1 MKKIFFLSG
10 LVLLAF
16 ACNQKPTEK
25 TTEQSTAPTEEV
37 VDRHK
42 SVQATTI
49 LVADIAGMTCVKGCG
64 SSIRKELY
72 QNGGVSKVE
81 YDEFD
86 DEKEFNVIK
95 VYYDEK
101 EVSEE
106 EIILTLTTMEEHK
119 YTIENPHSEKIEE

>member
-16 ACNQKPTEK
+16 ACNQKPTE
-25 TTEQSTAPTEEV
+25 QSTAPTEEV
-37 VDRHK
+37 VDGHK